1 MAEFALGD
9 EQQLKQGFA
18 EMAAQSQ
25 VIKKRNLELE
35 QRNTKQ
41 QHKIQELTS
50 KQNEVNEDFQGYKK
64 QTKEE
69 KEKSDAKQI
78 ELERTVKE
86 LEQRL
91 EDMETGYEQ
100 KITKLNSEKAQILK
114 DHSMK
119 EDEIRTKEENAD
131 SFLQREAQ
139 MIREADDLKERL
151 ENEKSLRLE
160 QVNQKELDRIKETE

>member
-1 MAEFALGD
+1 M
-9 EQQLKQGFA
+9 KQGFA

-41 QHKIQELTS
+41 QQKIQELTS

-91 EDMETGYEQ
+91 EDMETGYE
-100 KITKLNSEKAQILK
+100 
-114 DHSMK
+114 
-119 EDEIRTKEENAD
+119 
-131 SFLQREAQ
+131 
-139 MIREADDLKERL
+139 
-151 ENEKSLRLE
+151 
-160 QVNQKELDRIKETE
+160 

>member
-1 MAEFALGD
+1 MAEFRLED
-9 EQQLKQGFA
+9 DQQLKVGFA

-41 QHKIQELTS
+41 QHKIQDLTS

-100 KITKLNSEKAQILK
+100 KITKLNADKAQILK

-119 EDEIRTKEENAD
+119 EDEIRAKEEAAEN
-131 SFLQREAQ
+131 FLQEKAK
-139 MIREADDLKERL
+139 M
-151 ENEKSLRLE
+151 ENEA
-160 QVNQKELDRIKETE
+160 

>member
-1 MAEFALGD
+1 
-9 EQQLKQGFA
+9 
-18 EMAAQSQ
+18 MAAQSQ

-50 KQNEVNEDFQGYKK
+50 KQNEVSEDFQGYKK

-86 LEQRL
+86 LE
-91 EDMETGYEQ
+91 
-100 KITKLNSEKAQILK
+100 
-114 DHSMK
+114 
-119 EDEIRTKEENAD
+119 
-131 SFLQREAQ
+131 
-139 MIREADDLKERL
+139 
-151 ENEKSLRLE
+151 
-160 QVNQKELDRIKETE
+160 